1 MLPNAVEART
11 SDDVVRPSPLLQLKL
26 VRDACQSPAPLDPAL
41 SSQCA
46 NCMMHWACITGAVP
60 STQRERVERMVH
72 TWRKVGK
79 GEALFRAG
87 DTFHALYAVR
97 SGSFK
102 TVVSHPNG
110 TSYVS
115 GFPLAG
121 ETLGLDGIAADRHTC
136 DAIAL
141 EDSTVCSMP
150 FHCVEE
156 LCQDIRPLQRRLHQL
171 MAEEIVRESGLM
183 LLLAGLTAEARVATF
198 LLNLSTRLQ
207 DRGYSGSSFTLR
219 MTREEIGCYLG
230 MQLETVSRTLS
241 RFQREGW
248 ISVNGKHIEL
258 ANKTAL
264 SELQ

>member
-1 MLPNAVEART
+1 MMPNTVEART
-11 SDDVVRPSPLLQLKL
+11 PAKVGRPATIAQLKL
-26 VRDACQSPAPLDPAL
+26 VRDIHAPAPMDPAL
-41 SSQCA
+41 QSQCA
-46 NCMMHWACITGAVP
+46 NCVMHWACLTNAVP
-60 STQRERVERMVH
+60 TAQRMQLDRMVH

-79 GEALFRAG
+79 GETLFRAG

-110 TSYVS
+110 SSHVT
-115 GFPLAG
+115 GFQLSG
-121 ETLGLDGIAADRHTC
+121 ETLGLDGIAADKHTC

-150 FHCVEE
+150 FHCVED
-156 LCQDIRPLQRRLHQL
+156 LCQDIRPLQHRLHQL

-198 LLNLSTRLQ
+198 LLNLSSRMQ
-207 DRGYSGSSFTLR
+207 ARGYSPSSFTLR
-219 MTREEIGCYLG
+219 MTRDEIGSYLG
-230 MQLETVSRTLS
+230 MQLETVSRALS

-248 ISVNGKHIEL
+248 ITVEGKRIAL
-258 ANKTAL
+258 LDAAAL
-264 SELQ
+264 SAL

>member
-1 MLPNAVEART
+1 MIPRTIESPAHVETRHPAALP
-11 SDDVVRPSPLLQLKL
+11 QLRL
-26 VRDACQSPAPLDPAL
+26 VRDATQARQTTPLIP

-46 NCMMHWACITGAVP
+46 NCMMHWACIASAVP
-60 STQRERVERMVH
+60 TAQREQLDQMVH
-72 TWRKVGK
+72 TWRKIAK

-87 DTFHALYAVR
+87 DNFHALYAIR

-110 TSYVS
+110 TNHVT
-115 GFPLAG
+115 GFQLSG

-150 FHCVEE
+150 FHCIED
-156 LCQDIRPLQRRLHQL
+156 LCQDIRPLQHRIHQL

-183 LLLAGLTAEARVATF
+183 LLLAGLSAEARVATF
-198 LLNLSTRLQ
+198 LLNLSTRMQ
-207 DRGYSGSSFTLR
+207 DRGYSALSFTLR
-219 MTREEIGCYLG
+219 MTREEIGSYLG
-230 MQLETVSRTLS
+230 MQLETVSRALS

-248 ISVNGKHIEL
+248 IVVSGKNIEL
-258 ANKTAL
+258 TDKAAL
-264 SELQ
+264 TEL

>member
-1 MLPNAVEART
+1 MIPSSLKAQTSVE
-11 SDDVVRPSPLLQLKL
+11 VVRPTPLPQLKL
-26 VRDACQSPAPLDPAL
+26 VRDATRSCQTASPAL

-46 NCMMHWACITGAVP
+46 NCMMHWACITAAVP
-60 STQRERVERMVH
+60 STQQEQLNRMVH

-79 GEALFRAG
+79 GESLFRAG
-87 DTFHALYAVR
+87 DTFHALYAIR

-110 TSYVS
+110 TNHVA
-115 GFPLAG
+115 GFLLAG

-150 FHCVEE
+150 FHCVED

-198 LLNLSTRLQ
+198 LLNLSTRMQ

-219 MTREEIGCYLG
+219 MTREEIGSYLG
-230 MQLETVSRTLS
+230 MQLETVSRALS

-248 ISVNGKHIEL
+248 IAVSGKQIEI
-258 ANKTAL
+258 ANKSAL
-264 SELQ
+264 SEL

>member
-1 MLPNAVEART
+1 MIPRTIESPAPVENRHPASLPTLR
-11 SDDVVRPSPLLQLKL
+11 L
-26 VRDACQSPAPLDPAL
+26 VRDATQARPTTPLIP

-46 NCMMHWACITGAVP
+46 NCMTHWACIANAVP
-60 STQRERVERMVH
+60 SAQRNQLDQMVH
-72 TWRKVGK
+72 TWRKVAR

-87 DTFHALYAVR
+87 DSFHALYAIR

-110 TSYVS
+110 ASHVT
-115 GFPLAG
+115 GFQLAG

-150 FHCVEE
+150 FHCIED
-156 LCQDIRPLQRRLHQL
+156 LCQDIRPLQHRLHQL

-183 LLLAGLTAEARVATF
+183 LLLAGLSAEARVATF
-198 LLNLSTRLQ
+198 LLNLSTRMQ
-207 DRGYSGSSFTLR
+207 DRGYSASSFTLR
-219 MTREEIGCYLG
+219 MTREEIGSYLG
-230 MQLETVSRTLS
+230 MQLETVSRALS

-248 ISVNGKHIEL
+248 IVVSGKNIEL
-258 ANKTAL
+258 TDKAAL
-264 SELQ
+264 TEL

>member
-1 MLPNAVEART
+1 MIPSALQAQT
-11 SDDVVRPSPLLQLKL
+11 SVDVVRPTPLPQLKL
-26 VRDACQSPAPLDPAL
+26 IRDATQRCQTAGPAP
-41 SSQCA
+41 SSRCA
-46 NCMMHWACITGAVP
+46 GCMMHWACITAAVP
-60 STQRERVERMVH
+60 SALQERLDRLVH

-79 GEALFRAG
+79 GESLFRAG
-87 DTFHALYAVR
+87 DTFHALYAIR

-110 TSYVS
+110 TNHVT
-115 GFPLAG
+115 GFQLAG

-150 FHCVEE
+150 FHCVED

-171 MAEEIVRESGLM
+171 MAEEIVRESGLI

-198 LLNLSTRLQ
+198 LLNLSTRMQ

-219 MTREEIGCYLG
+219 MTREEIGSYLG
-230 MQLETVSRTLS
+230 MQLETVSRALS

-248 ISVNGKHIEL
+248 IAVSGKQIEI
-258 ANKTAL
+258 ANKSAL
-264 SELQ
+264 SEL

>member
-1 MLPNAVEART
+1 MIPHTLEPQASADVAHATPLPQLRLVSDATQARQT
-11 SDDVVRPSPLLQLKL
+11 MP
-26 VRDACQSPAPLDPAL
+26 PAL

-46 NCMMHWACITGAVP
+46 NCMMHWACIAGVVP
-60 STQRERVERMVH
+60 KTQRERVDRMVR
-72 TWRKVGK
+72 TWRKIGK

-110 TSYVS
+110 SSHVT
-115 GFPLAG
+115 GFQLAG
-121 ETLGLDGIAADRHTC
+121 DTLGLDGIAADIHTC
-136 DAIAL
+136 DAVAL

-150 FHCVEE
+150 FPCVED
-156 LCQDIRPLQRRLHQL
+156 LCQDIRPLQHRLHQL
-171 MAEEIVRESGLM
+171 LAEEIVRESGQM

-198 LLNLSTRLQ
+198 LLNLSSRMQ
-207 DRGYSGSSFTLR
+207 DRGYSGSGFTLR
-219 MTREEIGCYLG
+219 MTREEIGSYLG
-230 MQLETVSRTLS
+230 MQLETVSRALS

-248 ISVNGKHIEL
+248 ITVSGKHIEL

-264 SELQ
+264 SEL

>member
-1 MLPNAVEART
+1 MISSSIEAQTSVEAPRPT
-11 SDDVVRPSPLLQLKL
+11 SQPQLRL
-26 VRDACQSPAPLDPAL
+26 VRDATKMAQTAAPAL

-60 STQRERVERMVH
+60 AAQQERVDRMIR

-87 DTFHALYAVR
+87 DPFHAIYAVR

-110 TSYVS
+110 SSHVT
-115 GFPLAG
+115 GFQLSG

-150 FHCVEE
+150 FQCVED
-156 LCQDIRPLQRRLHQL
+156 LCQDIRPLQHRLHQL
-171 MAEEIVRESGLM
+171 MAEEIVRGSGLM

-198 LLNLSTRLQ
+198 LLGLSARMQ
-207 DRGYSGSSFTLR
+207 DRGYSASSFTLR
-219 MTREEIGCYLG
+219 MTREEIGSYLG
-230 MQLETVSRTLS
+230 MQLETVSRALS

-248 ISVNGKHIEL
+248 ITVSGKRIDL

-264 SELQ
+264 GEL

>member
-1 MLPNAVEART
+1 MIPNTLKAQT
-11 SDDVVRPSPLLQLKL
+11 SANVVRPKPLLQLKL
-26 VRDACQSPAPLDPAL
+26 VRDATQDQTAPSL

-46 NCMMHWACITGAVP
+46 NCMMHWACIAGAVP
-60 STQRERVERMVH
+60 PAQQERVDRMVH
-72 TWRKVGK
+72 TWRKIGK
-79 GEALFRAG
+79 GEMLFRAG
-87 DTFHALYAVR
+87 DTFHALYAIR

-110 TSYVS
+110 SNHVT
-115 GFPLAG
+115 GFQLAG

-150 FHCVEE
+150 FHCVED
-156 LCQDIRPLQRRLHQL
+156 LCQDIRPLQHRLHQL

-183 LLLAGLTAEARVATF
+183 LLLAGLTSEARVATF
-198 LLNLSTRLQ
+198 LLNLSSRMQ

-219 MTREEIGCYLG
+219 MTREEIGSYLG
-230 MQLETVSRTLS
+230 MQLETVSRALS

-248 ISVNGKHIEL
+248 VSVSGKQIEL
-258 ANKTAL
+258 TDKAAL
-264 SELQ
+264 SEL

>member
-1 MLPNAVEART
+1 MIPSTLKAQT
-11 SDDVVRPSPLLQLKL
+11 SADVTHLTPRPPLKL
-26 VRDACQSPAPLDPAL
+26 IRDATQARQTVSPALI
-41 SSQCA
+41 SQCA
-46 NCMMHWACITGAVP
+46 NCAMYWACIAGAVP
-60 STQRERVERMVH
+60 SAQQERLDRMIH

-87 DTFHALYAVR
+87 DLFHALYAIR

-110 TSYVS
+110 SSYVT
-115 GFPLAG
+115 GFQLAG

-150 FHCVEE
+150 FHCVED
-156 LCQDIRPLQRRLHQL
+156 LCQDIRPLQHRLHQL
-171 MAEEIVRESGLM
+171 LAEEIVRESGLM

-198 LLNLSTRLQ
+198 LLNLSSRMQ

-219 MTREEIGCYLG
+219 MTREEIGSYLG
-230 MQLETVSRTLS
+230 MQLETVSRALS

-248 ISVNGKHIEL
+248 ISVNGKQIEL
-258 ANKTAL
+258 ADKAAL
-264 SELQ
+264 SEL

>member
-1 MLPNAVEART
+1 MIPSSLKSQT
-11 SDDVVRPSPLLQLKL
+11 SVDVVRPLAPRQLKL
-26 VRDACQSPAPLDPAL
+26 VRDASQGGQTAGLASASP
-41 SSQCA
+41 CA
-46 NCMMHWACITGAVP
+46 NCVMHWACITGAVP
-60 STQRERVERMVH
+60 SAQQERLDRMVH

-79 GEALFRAG
+79 GESLFRAG
-87 DTFHALYAVR
+87 DTFHALYAIR

-110 TSYVS
+110 TSHVT
-115 GFPLAG
+115 GFQLSG

-136 DAIAL
+136 DAVAL

-150 FHCVEE
+150 FHCVED

-183 LLLAGLTAEARVATF
+183 LLLAGLTAETRVATF
-198 LLNLSTRLQ
+198 LLNLSTRMQ

-219 MTREEIGCYLG
+219 MTREEIGSYLG
-230 MQLETVSRTLS
+230 MQLETVSRALS

-248 ISVNGKHIEL
+248 IAVSGKQIGIV
-258 ANKTAL
+258 KKSAL
-264 SELQ
+264 SEL

>member
-1 MLPNAVEART
+1 MIQSTLKAPT
-11 SDDVVRPSPLLQLKL
+11 SADVVHPMPVRQLTL
-26 VRDACQSPAPLDPAL
+26 VRDATQGCQTASPAL
-41 SSQCA
+41 STQCG
-46 NCMMHWACITGAVP
+46 NCMMHWACITGAIP
-60 STQRERVERMVH
+60 STQQERLDRMVH

-79 GEALFRAG
+79 GESLFRAG
-87 DTFHALYAVR
+87 DTFHALYAIR

-110 TSYVS
+110 SNHVT
-115 GFPLAG
+115 GFQLAG

-150 FHCVEE
+150 FHCVED

-183 LLLAGLTAEARVATF
+183 LLLADLTAEARVATF
-198 LLNLSTRLQ
+198 LLNLSSRMQ

-219 MTREEIGCYLG
+219 MTREEIGSYLG
-230 MQLETVSRTLS
+230 MQLETVSRALS
-241 RFQREGW
+241 KFQREGW
-248 ISVNGKHIEL
+248 IAVNGKQIEI

-264 SELQ
+264 SEL

>member
-1 MLPNAVEART
+1 MIPSSLKAQTSVE
-11 SDDVVRPSPLLQLKL
+11 VVRPTPLPQLKL
-26 VRDACQSPAPLDPAL
+26 VRDATQGCQTASPAL

-46 NCMMHWACITGAVP
+46 NCMMHWACITAAVP
-60 STQRERVERMVH
+60 STQQEQLNRMVH

-79 GEALFRAG
+79 GESLFRAG
-87 DTFHALYAVR
+87 DTFHALYAIR

-110 TSYVS
+110 TNHVT
-115 GFPLAG
+115 GFQLAG

-150 FHCVEE
+150 FHCIED

-198 LLNLSTRLQ
+198 LLNMSTRMQ

-219 MTREEIGCYLG
+219 MTREEIGSYLG
-230 MQLETVSRTLS
+230 MQLETVSRALS

-248 ISVNGKHIEL
+248 IAVSGKQIEI
-258 ANKTAL
+258 ANKSAL
-264 SELQ
+264 SEL